1 MPSQSTTTPA
11 KSLPS
16 ARTITKAVDALAAID
31 ERRLSKRQRFS
42 IESNDATA
50 EDLDSASPVMDRYIA
65 AKGVEVVHA
74 LTNFSASELNTLW
87 TNIKPFV
94 TKNWNVGSGRKYPV
108 IGKDMLFMT
117 LVALKHA
124 GTWDILSASF
134 DGGATTFS
142 NRINQFIRVLHPYL
156 VRKYIDEQGM
166 KWTMQQLAVA
176 GLQFATHKSALYAVD
191 VTFQHTTAPAVS
203 FGEKKTYFSKK
214 HGLYGHKVEVSVA
227 PNGLTINVTD
237 CAVGSTNRAT
247 PTSAT
252 TNDALRDKFP
262 SQWSVLA
269 DKGYQGTQEYVRGFT
284 PLKRPPHGQLT
295 MEQERSNAKLS
306 SDRVIVKNFFGRL
319 KTLWG
324 LASDKYTWKKD
335 EYNMY
340 FQMCVAL
347 TNVHI
352 RFNPLRNVDGE
363 GYNQYKNRLLPI
375 GSKIKTKNSSFKAK
389 YRKNRKARIQAVL
402 GRANTGYTSEDY
414 DIGYE
419 DWKQDQDQEIVL
431 QGEVS
436 RES

>member
-1 MPSQSTTTPA
+1 
-11 KSLPS
+11 
-16 ARTITKAVDALAAID
+16 
-31 ERRLSKRQRFS
+31 
-42 IESNDATA
+42 
-50 EDLDSASPVMDRYIA
+50 MDRYIA

-94 TKNWNVGSGRKYPV
+94 TKNWNVGSGRNYPV
-108 IGKDMLFMT
+108 TGKDMLFMT

-124 GTWDILSASF
+124 GTWDILSVSF
-134 DGGATTFS
+134 DEGAATVS

-176 GLQFATHKSALYAVD
+176 GLQFATHKSVLYAVD

-227 PNGLTINVTD
+227 PIGLAIKVTD
-237 CAVGSTNRAT
+237 CAVGSMSDFEIFKANLGFHSTHLEKQPSDTNV
-247 PTSAT
+247 SD
-252 TNDALRDKFP
+252 NDALRDKFP

-269 DKGYQGTQEYVRGFT
+269 DKGYQGIQEYVRGFT
-284 PLKRPPHGQLT
+284 LLKRPPHGQLT

-306 SDRVIVKNFFGRL
+306 SDRVIVKNLFGRL

-363 GYNQYKNRLLPI
+363 GYNQYKNRLLSI
-375 GSKIKTKNSSFKAK
+375 GSKIKTKNSSSKA
-389 YRKNRKARIQAVL
+389 NIARI
-402 GRANTGYTSEDY
+402 
-414 DIGYE
+414 
-419 DWKQDQDQEIVL
+419 
-431 QGEVS
+431 
-436 RES
+436 